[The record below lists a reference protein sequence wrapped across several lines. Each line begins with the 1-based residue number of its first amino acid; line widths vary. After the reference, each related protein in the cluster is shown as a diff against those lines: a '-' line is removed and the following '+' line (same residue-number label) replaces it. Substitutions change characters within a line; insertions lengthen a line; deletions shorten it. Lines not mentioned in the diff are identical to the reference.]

1 MSKYYPKL
9 QKQAGLVGA
18 MCGCLL
24 INLPAIAMPRTDL
37 QQLHTGQPESI
48 KQSERPASAPD
59 VQNQQSPD
67 SSPGRQTA
75 PIPVVQ
81 PLQAPIQAPSGMVT
95 PVGGK
100 VSVHLVNQI
109 GAPVTYQVIGNT
121 KPRSLQGN
129 STVMLQNLPTPVTIT
144 FQRPDR
150 GLVKVNLQSSEPG
163 MLNVTLTPTT
173 NLSQDKL
180 TVRIG
185 KTGAIFLN

>member
-1 MSKYYPKL
+1 MRKYYPL
-9 QKQAGLVGA
+9 EKQAGLVGA

-24 INLPAIAMPRTDL
+24 INLPAIAMPQNNL
-37 QQLHTGQPESI
+37 QQPPSGQSESI

-59 VQNQQSPD
+59 VQNQEYPD
-67 SSPGRQTA
+67 SSLNRQTT

-100 VSVHLVNQI
+100 VSVQLVNQI

-129 STVMLQNLPTPVTIT
+129 SNVMLQNLPTPVTIT

-163 MLNVTLTPTT
+163 ILNVTLTPTT